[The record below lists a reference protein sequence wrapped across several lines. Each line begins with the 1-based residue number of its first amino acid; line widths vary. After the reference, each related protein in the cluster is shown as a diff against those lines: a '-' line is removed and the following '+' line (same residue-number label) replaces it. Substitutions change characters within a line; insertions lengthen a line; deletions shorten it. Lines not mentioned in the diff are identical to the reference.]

1 MYSLQTSLILLGMIV
16 MGTARSV
23 GVKALYQM
31 GVFQQPLWIT
41 VLYLVGQSLSLLLY
55 ICCCCEQRCNQNKN
69 NTKMEYVAVQL
80 QEDGLPLSTTLASSI
95 VNNNVVKEDV
105 TVATATMDES
115 LEVEEEE
122 QQQQQETEEQHDRTM
137 RRSSSSED
145 SSTMT
150 PLELEMDWKDLPTNA
165 LMNETTNNSHY
176 TDTDTSISPR
186 PSLQRQGSQTGL
198 TADSHQAVAWV
209 HSIPWQYQPVIP
221 GLFNLL
227 NALAKWAAFQYQA
240 ASIVEMLMAGLELVL
255 STIVARF
262 VRKRQISVHRW
273 TGVIIV
279 ALGLLVVEVASRSS
293 SSNNNIGTT
302 TTTNNNHTNNE
313 QEANE
318 EEMEVD
324 SIQQSSQHRDYVV
337 GSLLILAQCVTAVM
351 QDMAEEL
358 FLQESNFPPM
368 LLLGMEGLVGL
379 LVGLPIYVLWTLVAT
394 SNHLPNLQFLQQQ
407 QSPPS
412 SLFQIVYLIAL
423 TFIFTATGVF
433 NIWTTSVTS
442 SMTRN
447 MWKNCRT
454 LLVWMVGLILYHAAG
469 NHDLGEAW
477 TMPHSFM
484 VLMGFVVMLGGI
496 YVYYKH
502 RS

>member
-31 GVFQQPLWIT
+31 GVFQHPLWIT

-55 ICCCCEQRCNQNKN
+55 ILLCCCERCNQKN
-69 NTKMEYVAVQL
+69 NTKAEYVAVQL

-95 VNNNVVKEDV
+95 VNNVVKEDV

-115 LEVEEEE
+115 LEVEE
-122 QQQQQETEEQHDRTM
+122 QQETEEQHDRTM
-137 RRSSSSED
+137 RRSSSSEV
-145 SSTMT
+145 STTMT

-165 LMNETTNNSHY
+165 LMNETTNNSHD
-176 TDTDTSISPR
+176 TDADTSISPR

-198 TADSHQAVAWV
+198 TLDSHQAVAWV

-255 STIVARF
+255 STIVARW

-279 ALGLLVVEVASRSS
+279 AWGLLVVEIASRS
-293 SSNNNIGTT
+293 SSNNNIGNTT
-302 TTTNNNHTNNE
+302 TTTNNNNTNE
-313 QEANE
+313 QEDNE

-394 SNHLPNLQFLQQQ
+394 SNHHLQFLQQQ
-407 QSPPS
+407 QQSPPP

-484 VLMGFVVMLGGI
+484 VLMGFAVMLGGI